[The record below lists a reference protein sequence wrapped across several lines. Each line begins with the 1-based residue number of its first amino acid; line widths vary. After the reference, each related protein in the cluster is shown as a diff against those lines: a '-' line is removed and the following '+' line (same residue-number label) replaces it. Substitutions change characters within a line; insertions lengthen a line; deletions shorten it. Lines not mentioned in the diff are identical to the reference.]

1 MIKIPKNYFTNLST
15 SQYRE
20 YLKLLPKLDDKN
32 TQAYTML
39 CFTLI
44 ALSILG
50 IFAIYPTLST
60 ITELKKKLA
69 DLQFLHQQL
78 QVKSQNLST
87 LQQKYQSLTVDLPI
101 VLDAMPEKPE
111 AAKLVAQVN
120 ALLSESDLKV
130 NSIKTYGVE
139 VTPDKKV
146 PVDQA
151 SSFVF
156 SLEAEGNYNDMLEFI
171 QRLVHINRL
180 ITIEQISIDKLSSED
195 MIVLTL
201 RGREYFKPQN

>member
-15 SQYRE
+15 KQYRE
-20 YLKLLPKLDDKN
+20 YLKLLPKLDDKK

-39 CFTLI
+39 GFTLI

-50 IFAIYPTLST
+50 VFAIYPTLST

-69 DLQFLHQQL
+69 DLQFLNQQL
-78 QVKSQNLST
+78 QVKSQNLSA
-87 LQQKYQSLTVDLPI
+87 LQQKYQSLTGDLPI
-101 VLDAMPEKPE
+101 VLEAMPEKPE

-120 ALLSESDLKV
+120 ALLSESHLKV

-139 VTPDKKV
+139 ITPGKKV
-146 PVDQA
+146 PLNQA

-156 SLEAEGNYNDMLEFI
+156 SLEAEGDYNDMLEFI
-171 QRLVHINRL
+171 QRLVAINRL
-180 ITIEQISIDKLSSED
+180 ITVEQISINKLNNKNTIILS
-195 MIVLTL
+195 LN
-201 RGREYFKPQN
+201 GRQYFKP